1 MIDILGNSLK
11 CGDKVVVLSN
21 IGYEGTYCLRDSWDE
36 VLGIVIGEN
45 EVFIKRLYNHK
56 QKGYKI
62 IKTDEVFLV
71 TQSSKKYENEF
82 SELQVALN
90 SYFQN
95 EVATSNLLTPGTV
108 FKNGATDDL
117 YVYLGNLKATTCML
131 NNRSKLYD
139 FDYEN
144 ISGRLCINARK
155 LINLN
160 GKTMRSK
167 DLYDTYYN
175 FEIYLDKLLRFNNSN
190 GLISKGI
197 YNMDSL
203 GITVGKVLGVIKLDN
218 IYIDSLFV
226 YGGYGKQLRLRIV
239 DLNCD

>member
-1 MIDILGNSLK
+1 MIDILGNNLK
-11 CGDKVVVLSN
+11 CGDRVVVLSN
-21 IGYEGTYCLRDSWDE
+21 IGYEGTYCLRNSWDE

-45 EVFIKRLYNHK
+45 EVFIKRLYNHE

-71 TQSSKKYENEF
+71 TQSSNKYKNEF
-82 SELQVALN
+82 SELQIALN

-95 EVATSNLLTPGTV
+95 EVATTHLLTPGTV

-117 YVYLGNLKATTCML
+117 YVYLGNLKATTYML
-131 NNRSKLYD
+131 NNRTNLAD
-139 FDYEN
+139 FEYEN

-167 DLYDTYYN
+167 DLYDICYN
-175 FEIYLDKLLRFNNSN
+175 FEIYLDKLFRFNNSN

-203 GITVGKVLGVIKLDN
+203 GITVGKILGVIKLDN
-218 IYIDSLFV
+218 IYIDSFFV
-226 YGGYGKQLRLRIV
+226 YGGYGKKLRLKIV
-239 DLNCD
+239 DLNCN